1 MSTISGR
8 IFNIAHY
15 TIHDGPG
22 IRTTV
27 FLKGCPA
34 RCLWCCSP
42 ESQGFEFDKSMLD
55 PNKVYG
61 RDVTVE
67 ELFGE
72 VRRDEPFW
80 RKSGGGVTL
89 SGGEVLGQP
98 EFAKEFLALCSSR
111 FIHTAIETSLF
122 AKPEIARSVINEA
135 DFVQFDLKAMDPK
148 LHMELTC
155 LDNQLIL
162 DNASELLKSD
172 KKVLVRFPLIP
183 TLNDSKENIDALG
196 KFVSENRKSAKIEI
210 LRYHKMGV
218 GTYEELGLAYSI
230 PFVDTPENEDVQKAA
245 DILKKYDLQVI
256 YQQVGVI

>member
-1 MSTISGR
+1 MSTIKGR
-8 IFNIAHY
+8 IINIGHY

-42 ESQGFEFDKSMLD
+42 ESQSFDLEKSILN
-55 PNKVYG
+55 PSKVYG
-61 RDVTVE
+61 REVTVE
-67 ELFGE
+67 ELFAE

-80 RKSGGGVTL
+80 RKSDGGVTL

-98 EFAKEFLALCSSR
+98 EFAKEFLALCRSR

-122 AKPEIARSVINEA
+122 AKSEIARYVINES
-135 DFVQFDLKAMDPK
+135 DFVQFDLKAMAPK
-148 LHMELTC
+148 LHMELTG
-155 LDNQLIL
+155 LDNELIL

-172 KKVLVRFPLIP
+172 KDILVRFPLIP
-183 TLNDSKENIDALG
+183 KLNDSIENINALG
-196 KFVSENRKSAKIEI
+196 KFVSENRKDAKVEI

-218 GTYEELGLAYSI
+218 GTYEELGLAYLI
-230 PFVDTPENEDVQKAA
+230 PFVNPPENEDVQKAA
-245 DILKKYDLQVI
+245 DILRNYELQVI
-256 YQQVGVI
+256 YQ

>member
-1 MSTISGR
+1 MSDNTGR

-42 ESQGFEFDKSMLD
+42 ESQSFDLEKSIHD

-67 ELFGE
+67 ELFAE

-89 SGGEVLGQP
+89 SGGEVLVQP
-98 EFAKEFLALCSSR
+98 EFAKEFLALCRSR

-122 AKPEIARSVINEA
+122 AKPEIAKYVTNEA
-135 DFVQFDLKAMDPK
+135 DFVQFDLKAMDPE
-148 LHMELTC
+148 LHMKLTG
-155 LDNQLIL
+155 LNNEMIL
-162 DNASELLKSD
+162 KNAEDLLKSD
-172 KKVLVRFPLIP
+172 KDVLVRFPLIP
-183 TLNDSKENIDALG
+183 GLNDIPENIKKLG
-196 KFVSENRKSAKIEI
+196 KFVSQNRKNARLEI

-218 GTYEELGLAYSI
+218 GTYEELGLTYSI

-245 DILKKYDLQVI
+245 DILQNYDLKVI
-256 YQQVGVI
+256 YQ

>member
-1 MSTISGR
+1 MSITGK

-42 ESQGFEFDKSMLD
+42 ESQSFDLEISILD
-55 PNKVYG
+55 PSKMYG
-61 RDVTVE
+61 REVTVE
-67 ELFGE
+67 ELFAE

-80 RKSGGGVTL
+80 RKSDGGVTL

-98 EFAKEFLALCSSR
+98 EFAKEFLALCRSR

-122 AKPEIARSVINEA
+122 AKPEVARCVINES
-135 DFVQFDLKAMDPK
+135 DFVQLDLKAMDPK
-148 LHMELTC
+148 LHMELTG
-155 LDNQLIL
+155 LDNELIL
-162 DNASELLKSD
+162 YNASELLKSD
-172 KKVLVRFPLIP
+172 KDILVRFPLIP
-183 TLNDSKENIDALG
+183 KLNDSTENINALG
-196 KFVSENRKSAKIEI
+196 KFVSENRKDAQVEI
-210 LRYHKMGV
+210 LRYHKIGV
-218 GTYEELGLAYSI
+218 GMYEELGLVYSI
-230 PFVDTPENEDVQKAA
+230 PFVYPPENEDVQKAA

-256 YQQVGVI
+256 YQ

>member
-1 MSTISGR
+1 MSTKTGR

-42 ESQGFEFDKSMLD
+42 ESQSFDLECSILD

-67 ELFGE
+67 ELFAE

-89 SGGEVLGQP
+89 SGGEVLAQP
-98 EFAKEFLALCSSR
+98 EFAKEFLALCRSR

-122 AKPEIARSVINEA
+122 AKPKVARDVIPEA

-148 LHMELTC
+148 LHKKLTG
-155 LDNQLIL
+155 LDNEMIL
-162 DNASELLKSD
+162 DNAEELLKSD
-172 KKVLVRFPLIP
+172 KDVLVRFPLIP
-183 TLNDSKENIDALG
+183 GLNDSLENIEALG
-196 KFVSENRKSAKIEI
+196 KFVSKNREYSKVEI
-210 LRYHKMGV
+210 LKYHKMGI
-218 GTYEELGLAYSI
+218 GTYEELGLIYSI
-230 PFVDTPENEDVQKAA
+230 PFVDPPEKEDVQKAA
-245 DILKKYDLQVI
+245 DILKKYDLEVI
-256 YQQVGVI
+256 FQ